1 MLLVDFGGDWRRFDG
16 VLRVFSVGFGGD
28 WPRFEVVW
36 GIWSVGFLK
45 KMSCGWISRRRF
57 GRQKRVSG
65 WCFQKNGR
73 WCGGGVECVL
83 GCFGGI

>member
-16 VLRVFSVGFGGD
+16 VLRVF
-28 WPRFEVVW
+28 
-36 GIWSVGFLK
+36 SVGFLK

-65 WCFQKNGR
+65 RCFQKNAR

-83 GCFGGI
+83 GYFCGI

>member
-16 VLRVFSVGFGGD
+16 VLRVFSVD
-28 WPRFEVVW
+28 
-36 GIWSVGFLK
+36 FLK
-45 KMSCGWISRRRF
+45 KMSNGWISRRRF
-57 GRQKRVSG
+57 GRQNRVSG

-83 GCFGGI
+83 GYFCGI